1 MKPLNDR
8 RRTLF
13 SLGAALMVL
22 FLFPAVAAAYVNLQ
36 YPSSAGVGKPFAIR
50 LTSPE
55 VLQEVSVEWQGRTV
69 PLEISQWNG
78 KYIALGLFG
87 SSVAKT
93 KPGVHTMNLRLK
105 TPGGTTERSVSIR
118 LRSIKYKEDHLTLP
132 EKMVTPPGEVLAK
145 IALDREATSKALATQ
160 TLSRKWG
167 LPLQRPVNGIVTSP
181 YGRRRILNGKPRN
194 PHGGIDYRA
203 AVGTPVAAALPGRVL
218 LTGDHYYAG
227 KSVYVD
233 SGGGV
238 ISHYFHLNSI
248 SVKEGDPIATG
259 QKIGESG
266 MTGRA
271 TGPHLHFGLSLSGQ
285 MVDPE
290 PLYSL
295 TIAELLDQGVFLRI
309 ETKRG
314 E

>member
-1 MKPLNDR
+1 MKLLNDIR
-8 RRTLF
+8 RNLF
-13 SLGAALMVL
+13 SLTAAVVL
-22 FLFPAVAAAYVNLQ
+22 LLSFPCLAAAFVNLQ
-36 YPSSAGVGKPFAIR
+36 YPSSAGIGKPFAVR
-50 LTSPE
+50 LTTPE
-55 VLQEVSVEWQGRTV
+55 VLEEASVEWQGRTV
-69 PLEISQWNG
+69 PLAISQWSG
-78 KYIALGLFG
+78 KHIALGLFG

-93 KPGVHTMNLRLK
+93 KPGVHTMILHLK
-105 TPGGTTERSVSIR
+105 TPAGRTRRSVYIR
-118 LRSIKYKEDHLTLP
+118 LRALKYKEDHLTLP
-132 EKMVTPPGEVLAK
+132 EKMVTPPADVLAK
-145 IALDREATSKALATQ
+145 IAEDRMATSKALSTQ
-160 TLSRKWG
+160 TLSREWG
-167 LPLQRPVNGIVTSP
+167 LPLLRPVNGIVTSP

-203 AVGTPVAAALPGRVL
+203 AVGTPIKAALPGRVI

-238 ISHYFHLNSI
+238 ISHYFHLSSI
-248 SVKEGDPIATG
+248 SVKEGERISAG

-309 ETKRG
+309 ETKG
-314 E
+314 GQ